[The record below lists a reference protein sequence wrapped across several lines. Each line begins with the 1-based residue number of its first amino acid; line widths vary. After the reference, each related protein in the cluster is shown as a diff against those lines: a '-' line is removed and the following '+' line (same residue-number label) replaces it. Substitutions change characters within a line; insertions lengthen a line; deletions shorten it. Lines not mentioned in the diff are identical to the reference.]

1 MIFVVCRLRF
11 VGGNGGLPPAEGG
24 LKRSAINNSL
34 LDLVENTSHVIGY
47 PGYQQD
53 KPLRRGS
60 VGSLG
65 RLTACH
71 VIGYPG
77 QLTKLLIEYCRNI
90 HIPIHIIILLSAIA
104 RVSSVLATHCI
115 NGKSSVVD
123 QHWFQCGSGSSFF

>member
-1 MIFVVCRLRF
+1 MCRLRF
-11 VGGNGGLPPAEGG
+11 VGGNGGLPPAEGGG

-71 VIGYPG
+71 VIRYPG
-77 QLTKLLIEYCRNI
+77 YQQDKPLRRGSVGSLGRLTACHVIRY
-90 HIPIHIIILLSAIA
+90 P
-104 RVSSVLATHCI
+104 
-115 NGKSSVVD
+115 GYQQD
-123 QHWFQCGSGSSFF
+123 